1 MIASSL
7 KDTSSS
13 DPLIDLLLAKNAD
26 PTLTT
31 STGATALHFAASKS
45 NLDTA
50 KKLLEHKASARVKD
64 KRGQLPLHRA
74 AAVGNVPMVKL
85 LLQSR
90 SPVNASDG
98 DGCTALHHAIAEGH
112 GDAAVVLLKAGAET
126 DKKDGN
132 GALALD
138 LAPDAKVSLDVLLL
152 GVVEYAAN
160 FCYRSE
166 ITSKELPRRRVFH
179 SRVNHTTAGV
189 LSSLSSSPLQDISQ
203 FIIIAVSLERHL
215 LPLLPVILMI
225 HKNTHPQPSKQ
236 AHQIFEAQAE
246 IECTQKSKLMM
257 HPSLPHCLR
266 HLLRPFLFQTP
277 SKQRLVFANLNL
289 SVEEIRSW

>member
-1 MIASSL
+1 MTTDQGETNKFAIHAACRDGQINLAESLLNANPKLAKLRDDDDRLPIHWAASYNRLPIVEILCDRKDFDPDDGAGWTPLMIASSL

-138 LAPDAKVSLDVLLL
+138 LAPDAKVRD
-152 GVVEYAAN
+152 YIKRAA
-160 FCYRSE
+160 E
-166 ITSKELPRRRVFH
+166 EEGI
-179 SRVNHTTAGV
+179 
-189 LSSLSSSPLQDISQ
+189 PL
-203 FIIIAVSLERHL
+203 
-215 LPLLPVILMI
+215 
-225 HKNTHPQPSKQ
+225 
-236 AHQIFEAQAE
+236 
-246 IECTQKSKLMM
+246 
-257 HPSLPHCLR
+257 
-266 HLLRPFLFQTP
+266 
-277 SKQRLVFANLNL
+277 
-289 SVEEIRSW
+289 